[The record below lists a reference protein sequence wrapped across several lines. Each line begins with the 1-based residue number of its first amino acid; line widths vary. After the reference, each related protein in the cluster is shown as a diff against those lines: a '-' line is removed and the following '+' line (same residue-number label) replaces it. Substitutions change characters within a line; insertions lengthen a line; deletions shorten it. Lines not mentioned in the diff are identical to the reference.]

1 MNKSSDMD
9 IPYSPNDSLDDNEYS
24 HDLEDDD
31 LELNNVL
38 SPVSFFNISS
48 RAPLHSNNELELS
61 VDDDDDVLFRLRKD
75 EEDTYQER
83 NNIIEK
89 KRKCEDSEIPEQKS
103 NKVLKLW
110 NIMKYPFQNITFGTS
125 VNENETN
132 ISEAE
137 VVEEDENS
145 KVPETAVC
153 ENNSDHLEEAEEIIE
168 SNNTETETENVVTSE
183 NTVNKQNFCSVM

>member
-1 MNKSSDMD
+1 MD

-31 LELNNVL
+31 LELNNVI

-48 RAPLHSNNELELS
+48 RAPLHTNDELDLS
-61 VDDDDDVLFRLRKD
+61 IDDDDVLFRLRKD
-75 EEDTYQER
+75 EEDTHKEI
-83 NNIIEK
+83 NNTIEK
-89 KRKCEDSEIPEQKS
+89 KRKCEDAELPEQKS

-110 NIMKYPFQNITFGTS
+110 NFMKYPFQSITFGTS
-125 VNENETN
+125 VNQNETN
-132 ISEAE
+132 ISVAEAA
-137 VVEEDENS
+137 EEDENS

-168 SNNTETETENVVTSE
+168 SNNSETETENEVTPE